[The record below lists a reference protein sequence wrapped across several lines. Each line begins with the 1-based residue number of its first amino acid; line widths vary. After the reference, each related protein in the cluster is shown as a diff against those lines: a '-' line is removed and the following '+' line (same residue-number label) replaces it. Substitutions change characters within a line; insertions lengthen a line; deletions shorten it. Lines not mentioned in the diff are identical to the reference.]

1 MAKRPKIEITGNAQP
16 AGEPAAE
23 WVDTASLVPWDRNPR
38 RNDENVARVAKSI
51 KRFGFASPIIARTA
65 DRTIIAGHTRWKAA
79 QSLGL
84 ERVPVR
90 FLDLDPADAQLLAL
104 ADNRLNELSPW
115 DDAQL
120 QRILGEHGLE
130 DVELA
135 GWSAEDLERM
145 ASELL
150 SAAADGVEEPED
162 VEPPAVS
169 VTRPGD
175 RIELG
180 RHVLVC
186 GDSCDPSVMAA
197 ALAGRRYDVVVLDPP
212 FEHDRLYHLH
222 DPTVLFGQAKHLR
235 MVPDEL
241 WRFERVVDK
250 VTAHRSATTQVG
262 HRHAFVAQVGS
273 VKKLPDD
280 AGTYPSV
287 ITVEERPNHPHEK
300 PVSLVVEH
308 LTRWTPPW
316 ELVFD
321 PFAGSGTTLLAA
333 EHLGKACVC
342 IEMDPARCDVIV
354 ARWEKLTGGEACRPP
369 RN

>member
-1 MAKRPKIEITGNAQP
+1 MAKRPASEITANAQH
-16 AGEPAAE
+16 AGESAAE
-23 WVDTASLVPWDRNPR
+23 WVATASLVPWDRNPR
-38 RNDENVARVAKSI
+38 KNDENVARVAQSI
-51 KRFGFASPIIARTA
+51 QRFGFASPIIARTA

-84 ERVPVR
+84 DRVPVR

-115 DDAQL
+115 DDGEL
-120 QRILGEHGLE
+120 QRILSEHSLA
-130 DVELA
+130 DAALA
-135 GWSAEDLERM
+135 GWSSDDLEQM

-150 SAAADGVEEPED
+150 TAASDGVEEPDD
-162 VEPPAVS
+162 VGAPVEA
-169 VTRPGD
+169 VTRLGD
-175 RIELG
+175 VIVLG
-180 RHVLVC
+180 RHRLVC
-186 GDSCDPSVMAA
+186 GDSCDQAVVDL
-197 ALAGRRYDVVVLDPP
+197 ALDGRTQDVVVLDPP
-212 FEHDRLYHLH
+212 FEHDRLHHLH

-235 MVPDEL
+235 MVPPEL
-241 WRFERVVDK
+241 WRFERVIDK

-287 ITVEERPNHPHEK
+287 ITMEERPNHPHEK
-300 PVSLVVEH
+300 PVALVVEH

-316 ELVFD
+316 ELVLD

-333 EHLGKACVC
+333 EHLGKSSACV
-342 IEMDPARCDVIV
+342 ELDPSRCDVIV
-354 ARWEKLTGGEACRPP
+354 ARWEKLTGGKACRPLQS
-369 RN
+369 